1 MTRIVLNESLLA
13 LLPKSTGLVE
23 ICDEQGQIRGVF
35 QSLQPDER
43 ISLEPVISDE
53 ELERR
58 AQQPLHGRTL
68 SEIMADLESR
78 S

>member
-1 MTRIVLNESLLA
+1 MTRVVLDQSLLSM
-13 LLPKSTGLVE
+13 LPKSSGLVE
-23 ICDEQGQIRGVF
+23 ICDAQGQIHGVF
-35 QSLQPDER
+35 QALQPDEE
-43 ISLEPVISDE
+43 ISLEPEISNE

-58 AQQPLHGRTL
+58 AKLPLHGRTL